1 MSQNLKYK
9 MECHNLHH
17 LGYLLACDITNI
29 YFQKSISVFPLMG
42 GGGGVNPH
50 FLLLNICIV
59 GL

>member
-17 LGYLLACDITNI
+17 LGYLLAWDITNI

-42 GGGGVNPH
+42 GGMSQPT
-50 FLLLNICIV
+50 FFLLNICIV